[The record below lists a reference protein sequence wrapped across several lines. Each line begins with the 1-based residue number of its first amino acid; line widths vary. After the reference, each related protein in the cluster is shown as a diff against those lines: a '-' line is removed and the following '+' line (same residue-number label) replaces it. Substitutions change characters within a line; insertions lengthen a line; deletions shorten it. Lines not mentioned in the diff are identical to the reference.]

1 MSDEPYRSKPKMM
14 SARRQSNGKVYW
26 RECQHI
32 LYIDGRTETCR
43 ADTLNGS
50 HTCPKCTTLERKTE
64 GFKLR
69 DLRLVS
75 Y

>member
-14 SARRQSNGKVYW
+14 PARQSNGRIYW
-26 RECQHI
+26 LQCQHI
-32 LYIDGRTETCR
+32 LYIDRKTEMCG
-43 ADTLNGS
+43 ADTINGS
-50 HTCPKCTTLERKTE
+50 HACPKCTLLERKTE

-69 DLRLVS
+69 DLRLVE